1 MFQGIPSLSSLI
13 SALQANSFE
22 LFESSPKRLRQNA
35 LRFIIVK
42 LLLAIFGLVIYLPVL
57 EPRGNAIFFLLVF
70 SLIDLLF
77 LIPVSLFAPRNLTTA
92 IRWTQ
97 ISVGITSATMTL
109 GLYFAGGFNHPFV
122 LTYFGLIPLAL
133 IVIPLPVMVW
143 SSASMVTLA
152 YLVLVVMQ
160 VTRLIPS
167 PAGATP
173 AFGLWLPI
181 VGIVVLGFWIEAILL
196 AIFTLNYETRR
207 VDLGRRVYAESVW
220 STVGKT
226 VISTQDLDQ
235 ILTTVIQIINEK
247 MHVETGSI
255 LLREPD
261 TDTIKFAKIM
271 RGDIEEF
278 ASVRLKLGQGIVGWV
293 VATGQP
299 ALVPDVSRDPR
310 WYNEIDKGTGFV
322 TRSILCVP
330 LIVGH
335 EVIGAIELLNKR
347 DGEFSQADVQLLESI
362 AAPVAIAIQNAQLHQ
377 RVVTQLDD
385 LTRMFHQVE
394 HAKKEWET
402 TVDAIDAG
410 IVLTDEAGRVL
421 RANNTLARWVKSTSR
436 EMVGQFCWRVVH
448 NQPEPPDFCPH
459 SRVIAGT
466 KEPCESEI
474 EDKYLGGVFRTTAFP
489 LYDPAGKFVGA
500 VSVLKDVSEEKRMQ
514 AQLIQS
520 EKLAATGRL
529 AASLAH
535 EINNPLQGI
544 QGCLE
549 LVEIAQ
555 SDAEQEQYLEMARKE
570 VNRLG
575 ILVKSMLELA
585 RPSRGKP
592 TRVNIFD
599 LITEVLALSNPSI
612 QKNSIRVSTQLDE
625 AMPAIVGVADQL
637 KQVFL
642 NLVLNAIESMPNG
655 GNLDI
660 RAHSPKNGWLTVS
673 IADSGN
679 GIPADQLP
687 HLFEPFYSTKTQGIG
702 LGLSISH
709 GILTTHGGRLTVESQ
724 IGKGSVFTVWLP
736 VASAQAKPT
745 ATLEDEQVEEK

>member
-1 MFQGIPSLSSLI
+1 MLRGIPSLPTVI
-13 SALQANSFE
+13 RALQTNSLE
-22 LFESSPKRLRQNA
+22 LFEASPEQLRQNT
-35 LRFIIVK
+35 LRFISIK
-42 LLLAIFGLVIYLPVL
+42 LLLMIFGLAIYLPAL
-57 EPRGNAIFFLLVF
+57 EPRGTAVFFFLIF
-70 SLIDLLF
+70 SLVDLFF
-77 LIPVSLFAPRNLTTA
+77 LIPLYVFAPRNLSTA
-92 IRWTQ
+92 MRWTQ
-97 ISVGITSATMTL
+97 ISVGITSVTMTL
-109 GLYFAGGFNHPFV
+109 GLYSAGGFTHPLV
-122 LTYFGLIPLAL
+122 LTYYGLIPLAL

-143 SSASMVTLA
+143 SSAGMVTLA
-152 YLVLVVMQ
+152 YLVLVALQ
-160 VTRLIPS
+160 ETQLIPS
-167 PAGATP
+167 FVGATQIS
-173 AFGLWLPI
+173 GWWLPI
-181 VGIVVLGFWIEAILL
+181 VGIVVLSFWTEAMLL
-196 AIFTLNYETRR
+196 AIFTLNYEMRR
-207 VDLGRRVYAESVW
+207 IDLGRRVYAESVW

-261 TDTIKFAKIM
+261 TDMIKFAKIM

-278 ASVRLKLGQGIVGWV
+278 ASVRLKIGQGIVGWV

-335 EVIGAIELLNKR
+335 DVIGAIELLNKR
-347 DGEFSQADVQLLESI
+347 DGVFSQADVHLLESI

-377 RVVTQLDD
+377 RIVKQLDD

-394 HAKKEWET
+394 HAKREWET

-421 RANNTLARWVKSTSR
+421 RANNTLARWAKSTSR
-436 EMVGQFCWRVVH
+436 DMVGQFCWHVVH
-448 NQPEPPDFCPH
+448 NQAEPPDFCPH

-489 LYDPAGKFVGA
+489 LYNPEGKFVGA

-555 SDAEQEQYLEMARKE
+555 SDAEQEQYLAMARKE
-570 VNRLG
+570 VSRLG
-575 ILVKSMLELA
+575 TLVKSMLELA
-585 RPSRGKP
+585 RPSRGTP
-592 TRVNIFD
+592 TRINIVD
-599 LITEVLALSNPSI
+599 LITDVLALSNPSI
-612 QKNSIRVSTQLDE
+612 QKNSIHVETQLDE
-625 AMPAIVGVADQL
+625 AMPAIIGVADQL

-642 NLVLNAIESMPNG
+642 NLVLNAIEAMPNG
-655 GNLDI
+655 GNLEI
-660 RAHSPKNGWLTVS
+660 RGHSPKNGWLTVS
-673 IADSGN
+673 ITDSGN
-679 GIPADQLP
+679 GIPADQLS

-709 GILTTHGGRLTVESQ
+709 DILTTHGGRLTVESQ
-724 IGKGSVFTVWLP
+724 IGKGSVFTAWLP
-736 VASAQAKPT
+736 ITPAQGKPT
-745 ATLEDEQVEEK
+745 STLGDEPSEEK